1 MKSCIKKFREEND
14 LTQDDLAA
22 LMCVS
27 QQAVAKW
34 ENGVSFP
41 RSELL
46 PKLARVLKCSVDEL
60 LKSRVKE
67 VE

>member
-1 MKSCIKKFREEND
+1 MKSCIKEFREVNN
-14 LTQDDLAA
+14 LTQDDLAT

-60 LKSRVKE
+60 LKSNVKE

>member
-1 MKSCIKKFREEND
+1 MIKEARERQNMSQ
-14 LTQDDLAA
+14 TDLACLLEVTQGA
-22 LMCVS
+22 VS
-27 QQAVAKW
+27 QW

-60 LKSRVKE
+60 LKSNVKE